1 LVKGKVFADL
11 DGDSLYNQST
21 DKFLNHV
28 TIQLHNLSNGNMYYT
43 TTDINGDY
51 ETIVPVG
58 LYNINPVYLPMNSPA
73 VYPDTI
79 KINLFNSSGNLPS
92 FICHPTIAGS
102 DLTVKILPEE
112 VPVAGEAYTI
122 KLKVQNL
129 GADQSKGQ
137 FVFTYDT
144 SLQVTAV
151 SPSNGFVDAANH
163 TVTWYSQTIPSLTD
177 TIYQVQFYLPAFNP
191 PAQLNQYVALFIAP
205 GFTDIDLTNNAD
217 VCTTSVKNQFLLNG
231 MLVTPEGSGP
241 TGLVSW
247 NERLYYRINFMN
259 TGVGSQQD
267 IIIQDM
273 LNSLIDISSL
283 RVEGSSH
290 PVRLLTRGNNLVFT
304 FRDIQLPDSST
315 NNAASKGYIEFSVKP
330 VSTVVAGSMLTNSAD
345 LFFDSLMISTNS
357 VLNTIQGSASGIN
370 ELFEVAEISPNPF
383 SECCAIKL
391 PASDLVKSAHLYS
404 LEGQEIPVVLNWKSL
419 QSFEVCLGNQSPG
432 IYLLEINGR
441 FYKLCKQ

>member
-1 LVKGKVFADL
+1 
-11 DGDSLYNQST
+11 
-21 DKFLNHV
+21 
-28 TIQLHNLSNGNMYYT
+28 
-43 TTDINGDY
+43 
-51 ETIVPVG
+51 
-58 LYNINPVYLPMNSPA
+58 
-73 VYPDTI
+73 
-79 KINLFNSSGNLPS
+79 
-92 FICHPTIAGS
+92 
-102 DLTVKILPEE
+102 
-112 VPVAGEAYTI
+112 
-122 KLKVQNL
+122 
-129 GADQSKGQ
+129 
-137 FVFTYDT
+137 
-144 SLQVTAV
+144 
-151 SPSNGFVDAANH
+151 
-163 TVTWYSQTIPSLTD
+163 
-177 TIYQVQFYLPAFNP
+177 
-191 PAQLNQYVALFIAP
+191 
-205 GFTDIDLTNNAD
+205 
-217 VCTTSVKNQFLLNG
+217 
-231 MLVTPEGSGP
+231 
-241 TGLVSW
+241 
-247 NERLYYRINFMN
+247 MN
-259 TGVGSQQD
+259 TGFGSQQD

-404 LEGQEIPVVLNWKSL
+404 LEGQEIPVVLNWNSL
-419 QSFEVCLGNQSPG
+419 QSFEVCLGNQPPG